1 MIFAMFHSILF
12 YEQSLSLGE
21 NYIEDSGATAIAC
34 SMSRLTSL
42 QVDSTVC
49 PAHYMRVP
57 IWMFRYFVRELLK
70 AHEGSQIDT
79 FKTPSV
85 LLE

>member
-1 MIFAMFHSILF
+1 MIFTIFHSKMF

-49 PAHYMRVP
+49 PAHLHACSYLDV
-57 IWMFRYFVRELLK
+57 
-70 AHEGSQIDT
+70 QI
-79 FKTPSV
+79 FCA
-85 LLE
+85 